1 MEVIHI
7 NTVKILSHMKEDGI
21 QLESDCLCGK
31 YKEICD
37 IIGYVAVEKLYL
49 SYGGGYISLPKKL
62 LADEF
67 VHVIL

>member
-1 MEVIHI
+1 
-7 NTVKILSHMKEDGI
+7 MKEDGI

-49 SYGGGYISLPKKL
+49 SYGGGYISLPTRKSIFRDF
-62 LADEF
+62 AQ
-67 VHVIL
+67 I